1 MRLVPRF
8 QRPVGSVKDHVSIV
22 VQDKQVDGSV
32 PPVAVLDSEDVQ
44 DIAVAMG
51 PMFSQCIY
59 ITSDSPDDKGLQ
71 GCTVHN
77 VGRGYVGLCY
87 ERCIDHWRF
96 DLG

>member
-8 QRPVGSVKDHVSIV
+8 LRPVGSVKDHVSCIV
-22 VQDKQVDGSV
+22 QYKQVDGSV

-44 DIAVAMG
+44 DVAVAMG

-59 ITSDSPDDKGLQ
+59 ITSGSPDDEGLQ

-77 VGRGYVGLCY
+77 VGRGYFGLCY
-87 ERCIDHWRF
+87 ERCIDHWKF
-96 DLG
+96 DMG